1 MAGLDTQR
9 STAAPGRAPSR
20 RRGRL
25 TGGFL
30 GALLLAALA
39 AVAGPARAQQP
50 GTDSLTPPP
59 VIDPR
64 PVETQPVIPGAPQHL
79 APQDVVV
86 APQPVLVLAG
96 SATWD
101 DAYDK
106 LVESLKAANAELA
119 RLGLARAGDTF
130 VAYTSSDDLGFEY
143 EIQIPFSG
151 TTTLK
156 PEGGMKLGGSF
167 AGRAIRFTHKG
178 SFADMD
184 QTYEQIANYLDE
196 KNITSDDLYIEQ
208 YRTDLATTP
217 PDALTIDILVPVQ

>member
-1 MAGLDTQR
+1 MAGLDTQH
-9 STAAPGRAPSR
+9 STAAPGRARSR
-20 RRGRL
+20 
-25 TGGFL
+25 FL
-30 GALLLAALA
+30 GALLLAAAL
-39 AVAGPARAQQP
+39 AGPAHAQP
-50 GTDSLTPPP
+50 AAPADTLTPPP

-64 PVETQPVIPGAPQHL
+64 PVETQPITPGAPQHV
-79 APQDVVV
+79 APQEVVV

-156 PEGGMKLGGSF
+156 PQGEMKLGGSF